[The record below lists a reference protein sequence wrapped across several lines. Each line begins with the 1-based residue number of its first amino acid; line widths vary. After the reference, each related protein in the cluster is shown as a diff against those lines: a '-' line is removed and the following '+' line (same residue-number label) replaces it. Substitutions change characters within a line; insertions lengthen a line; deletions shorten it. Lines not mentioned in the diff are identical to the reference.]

1 MVWPLRTALQN
12 PVNSHG
18 LNGRV
23 AVAQFATNLLEIEEG
38 RQ

>member
-12 PVNSHG
+12 PGNSHG
-18 LNGRV
+18 LNGWLV
-23 AVAQFATNLLEIEEG
+23 AAQFATNLLEIEEG